1 MATRSMHATE
11 GAGTGDTGNEQ
22 GVKPAMEGSLRLETE
37 AAIGAV
43 AAHVRSVAAT
53 ARTEAELSVASIT
66 AMAAA
71 AVISLLLVVAAW
83 LCLIAAAVWLAV
95 ANGLS
100 PGAAF
105 LIAGGIN
112 ILAVLVLLLWSKSL
126 LRNVGFARTRR
137 LVFRETR

>member
-1 MATRSMHATE
+1 
-11 GAGTGDTGNEQ
+11 
-22 GVKPAMEGSLRLETE
+22 
-37 AAIGAV
+37 
-43 AAHVRSVAAT
+43 
-53 ARTEAELSVASIT
+53 
-66 AMAAA
+66 MAAA

-95 ANGLS
+95 ENGLS

-126 LRNVGFARTRR
+126 LRNVGFARTRQ